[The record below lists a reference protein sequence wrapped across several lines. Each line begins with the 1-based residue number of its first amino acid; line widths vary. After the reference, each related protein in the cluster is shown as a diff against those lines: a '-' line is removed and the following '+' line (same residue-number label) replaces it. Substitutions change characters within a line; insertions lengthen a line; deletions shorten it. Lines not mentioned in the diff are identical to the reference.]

1 MKRFPLSIL
10 ICCVINIVSL
20 YSFANTKDTTVI
32 IPAGGNTFTNN
43 NEDIIK
49 QNDVAEWSNPNTV
62 LEMYLRVTQPGSLKL
77 SLNATT
83 DNKSTIAIVIG
94 GQSKKIK
101 LTKNDTIF
109 NAGEWRLK
117 DTGYV
122 KVELKG
128 IEKSGNYFANI
139 KSYTVSGTAINS
151 KTVYVKN
158 NEGNFFYWGRR
169 GPSVHLGYTLN
180 NDVNAE
186 WFYNEVTVPAGDDVV
201 GSYYMANGFAEGYFG
216 MQVNSATERRILFS
230 VWSPYSTDDPTKIPA
245 DQQISMLR
253 KGEGVHTGEF
263 GNEGSGGQSYLRY
276 NWKAGNTYK
285 FLLHAEPGNNNTT
298 TYTAYFFAPEKN
310 EWKLIASFKRPQ
322 TNTYLKH
329 LHSFLENF
337 EPEQGNK
344 TRKVLFGNQWI
355 CDVNGNWSELTE
367 AKFTGDN
374 TARIGYRMDYAG
386 GLDASGQFYLQNCG
400 FFSKYTKLNGN
411 YARQA
416 TGIKPVVDVEKLKM
430 EN

>member
-1 MKRFPLSIL
+1 MKNFSLSIL

-20 YSFANTKDTTVI
+20 HSFANTKDTTVI
-32 IPAGGNTFTNN
+32 IPAGGNTFTSN
-43 NEDIIK
+43 NEDIIN
-49 QNDVAEWSNPNTV
+49 QTGVIGWSNPNTV
-62 LEMYLRVTQPGSLKL
+62 LEMYLRVTQPGSLRL

-83 DNKSTIAIVIG
+83 DKNSTIAVVIG

-109 NAGEWRLK
+109 NAGEWLLK

-128 IEKSGNYFANI
+128 IEKSGNIFANI
-139 KSYTVSGTAINS
+139 RNYSVSGTAINS

-180 NDVNAE
+180 NDVKAE

-310 EWKLIASFKRPQ
+310 VWQLIASFKRPQ

-337 EPEQGNK
+337 EPEQGNR

-355 CDVNGNWSELTE
+355 CDVNGNWTELTQ

-386 GLDASGQFYLQNCG
+386 GLDASGRFYLQNCG

-411 YARQA
+411 YTRQA
-416 TGIKPVVDVEKLKM
+416 TGMKPVVDVEKLKI

>member
-1 MKRFPLSIL
+1 MKNRLIFLGLITCMTAAFPQL
-10 ICCVINIVSL
+10 
-20 YSFANTKDTTVI
+20 SFANIMDTTVV
-32 IPAGGNTFTNN
+32 IPAGGNTFASNN
-43 NEDIIK
+43 DDIVK
-49 QNDVAEWSNPNTV
+49 QKGVSGWNNQNAT
-62 LEMYLRVTQPGSLKL
+62 LEIYVRVTQPGTLKL
-77 SLNATT
+77 SLNAST
-83 DNKSTIAIVIG
+83 DDKSTITATIG
-94 GQSKKIK
+94 NQSKKIK
-101 LTKNDTIF
+101 LTKSDTLV

-128 IEKSGNYFANI
+128 IEKTGNYFADI

-151 KTVYVKN
+151 KTVFVKN

-180 NDVNAE
+180 NDVKAE
-186 WFYNEVTVPAGDDVV
+186 WFYNEITVPSGDDVI

-230 VWSPYSTDDPTKIPA
+230 IWSPYSTDDPKKIPA
-245 DQQISMLR
+245 DQQIVMLR

-285 FLLHAEPGNNNTT
+285 FLLHAQPDNNNNTT

-310 EWKLIASFKRPQ
+310 EWQLIASFKRPK

-337 EPEQGNK
+337 NPEQGNK

-355 CDVNGNWSELTE
+355 CDVNGNWSELTD

-374 TARIGYRMDYAG
+374 TARIGYRMDYGG
-386 GLDASGQFYLQNCG
+386 GLDKSGLFYLQNCG
-400 FFSKYTKLNGN
+400 FFSNYTQLNGN
-411 YARQA
+411 YKRPA
-416 TGIKPVVDVEKLKM
+416 TGIKPVVDFGKLP
-430 EN
+430 